1 MGRFLNLLLS
11 LALWRNY
18 KTLILSSALLAV
30 CLYAVSGLQS
40 GYIESQLAEKQLNPD
55 YAPPLSITGS
65 LYLKWLAYTILVAL
79 WFAYNRWRNH
89 LGRIREANAALSHL
103 LARKPARTERDGP
116 RVQAPGADPFAR
128 IRTKETLRTEADLV
142 IERKR

>member
-18 KTLILSSALLAV
+18 KTLILSSALLAL
-30 CLYAVSGLQS
+30 CLYAVSGLQA
-40 GYIESQLAEKQLNPD
+40 GYIESQLAEKQLDPG

-65 LYLKWLAYTILVAL
+65 LYLKWLAYAVLVTL

-89 LGRIREANAALSHL
+89 LGKIREANTALTHL
-103 LARKPARTERDGP
+103 LARKPPRTDRGRPPTTTPGP
-116 RVQAPGADPFAR
+116 DPFAR
-128 IRTKETLRTEADLV
+128 IRTKDTLRTEADLV